1 VGCRGGWQ
9 TTVQYRQTMRPIASS
24 VRVRCKRGDWAG
36 GSRGVCFPDGF
47 WALGSRQPGGA
58 KVFVGKIDSLA
69 ASSRKARRRSDQGHD
84 LIPTDLPIAD
94 MGAPRAR

>member
-1 VGCRGGWQ
+1 
-9 TTVQYRQTMRPIASS
+9 MLP
-24 VRVRCKRGDWAG
+24 
-36 GSRGVCFPDGF
+36 PDGF

-84 LIPTDLPIAD
+84 LISTDLPIAD
-94 MGAPRAR
+94 MGGAARAIGEWENYIWAGVPGRRHLAPCVSLLS

>member
-1 VGCRGGWQ
+1 
-9 TTVQYRQTMRPIASS
+9 MRPIASS

-47 WALGSRQPGGA
+47 WALGSSQPGGA